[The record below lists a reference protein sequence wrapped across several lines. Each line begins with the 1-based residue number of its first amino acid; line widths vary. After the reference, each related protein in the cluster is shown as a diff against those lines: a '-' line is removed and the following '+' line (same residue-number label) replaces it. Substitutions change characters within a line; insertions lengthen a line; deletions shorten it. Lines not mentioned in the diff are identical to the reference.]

1 MPRIRSCCSDDFS
14 AVVELLR
21 QHWPDEEFRDALL
34 RGAFERGLASPRQ
47 RYLCAELDSRVV
59 GFASL
64 TLKASL
70 RHEGAIGHVDELM
83 VDRDHRCRGIATLLM
98 QRIEELAL
106 AVGCTRLELD
116 SAFHRKEVHAFY
128 EQRQF
133 ARRALL
139 FSKPLRETH
148 LTPR

>member
-1 MPRIRSCCSDDFS
+1 VLR
-14 AVVELLR
+14 LLR
-21 QHWPDEEFRDALL
+21 QHWPDEEFRDAQL

-64 TLKASL
+64 TMNSSL
-70 RHEGAIGHVDELM
+70 RHEGAIGHVDDLM
-83 VDRDHRCRGIATLLM
+83 VDREHRCHGIATLLM

-139 FSKPLRETH
+139 FSKPLRDAQPASR
-148 LTPR
+148 LG

>member
-1 MPRIRSCCSDDFS
+1 MPRIRSCCSDDFG
-14 AVVELLR
+14 AVIRLLR
-21 QHWPDEEFRDALL
+21 QHWPDEEFRDAPL

-47 RYLCAELDSRVV
+47 RFLCAELDSHVV

-64 TLKASL
+64 TLKSSL

-83 VDRDHRCRGIATLLM
+83 VDPDHRCRGIATLLM
-98 QRIEELAL
+98 QRIEEVAL
-106 AVGCTRLELD
+106 AVGCTQLELD
-116 SAFHRKEVHAFY
+116 AAFHRKETHAFY

-139 FSKPLRETH
+139 FSKPLREAR
-148 LTPR
+148 LGA